1 MGIWSLALHSL
12 IGILYRTIFIFN
24 LYNNMCCLFCHLT
37 RRKINLYGS
46 IWWRK
51 KICTRLRLI
60 QNCGA
65 INPSPVNFF
74 TVSLATIYQLDIH
87 RVGPEFCLCIICG
100 RRWVNFCEYL
110 GLDDWDKSERKRLTE
125 KTKLCKISIYLRKCF
140 LSLPERAS
148 GLYASIFVF
157 IAD

>member
-24 LYNNMCCLFCHLT
+24 LYNNMYCLFCHLT
-37 RRKINLYGS
+37 WRKINLYGS

-51 KICTRLRLI
+51 KIYARDRASFKTAVRLSLHLSISSRLVLLRYTNLTYI
-60 QNCGA
+60 A
-65 INPSPVNFF
+65 
-74 TVSLATIYQLDIH
+74 LALKFI
-87 RVGPEFCLCIICG
+87 CIICG

-110 GLDDWDKSERKRLTE
+110 GLDDWDKSEQERLTE

-148 GLYASIFVF
+148 GLYANIFVF

>member
-1 MGIWSLALHSL
+1 MEVFGEEKKYARDCASFKTAVRLILHLSISSRLVLLRYTSLTYIALAL
-12 IGILYRTIFIFN
+12 
-24 LYNNMCCLFCHLT
+24 
-37 RRKINLYGS
+37 
-46 IWWRK
+46 
-51 KICTRLRLI
+51 
-60 QNCGA
+60 
-65 INPSPVNFF
+65 NF
-74 TVSLATIYQLDIH
+74 V
-87 RVGPEFCLCIICG
+87 CIICG

-148 GLYASIFVF
+148 GLYVSIFVF

>member
-1 MGIWSLALHSL
+1 MSFLS
-12 IGILYRTIFIFN
+12 FN
-24 LYNNMCCLFCHLT
+24 LEKNKLVWKYLV
-37 RRKINLYGS
+37 
-46 IWWRK
+46 K
-51 KICTRLRLI
+51 KKNICTRSRLI
-60 QNCGA
+60 QNCSA
-65 INPSPVNFF
+65 IKPSPVNFF

-87 RVGPEFCLCIICG
+87 RVGPEVYLCIICG

-110 GLDDWDKSERKRLTE
+110 GLDDWDKSEQERLIE

-148 GLYASIFVF
+148 GLYANIFVF